1 MPRGRFWEASIGQRK
16 GRGTTSRCLLK
27 SLSTLK
33 RPLPRAA
40 DGTTAGKAREGL
52 GHGHPSIHTAG
63 RQGKGPRVCGTD
75 IHSSGDG
82 QVRRRCFIESLLP
95 RNNHLAGPAGR
106 EVSVRP
112 PAPSLPCVL
121 SHAVVCPCAFAVV
134 RPPLLGGV
142 GTRDSAIADFP
153 LPSGRVIAPKASAL
167 GTASNR
173 PGGPI
178 REASASQ
185 GR

>member
-27 SLSTLK
+27 SLFHVK
-33 RPLPRAA
+33 AAFAPRSGRG
-40 DGTTAGKAREGL
+40 DCREGM
-52 GHGHPSIHTAG
+52 GGPCHGHPSIHTAG

-142 GTRDSAIADFP
+142 GTRDSAVADFP